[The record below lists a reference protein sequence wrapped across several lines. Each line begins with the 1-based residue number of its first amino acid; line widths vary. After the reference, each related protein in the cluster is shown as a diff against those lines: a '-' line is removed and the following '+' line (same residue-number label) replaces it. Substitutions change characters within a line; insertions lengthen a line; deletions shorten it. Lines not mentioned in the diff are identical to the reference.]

1 MFYSCYS
8 ILFIPY
14 LYIAVFFLRKPKE
27 YDYLVEVSH
36 KKNDY
41 LFITFLLKSLQV
53 LIFNLTFAVYYY
65 GGTLRLKK

>member
-14 LYIAVFFLRKPKE
+14 LYMAVFFLRKPIE

-36 KKNDY
+36 KKMIIFSS
-41 LFITFLLKSLQV
+41 LF
-53 LIFNLTFAVYYY
+53 Y
-65 GGTLRLKK
+65 

>member
-14 LYIAVFFLRKPKE
+14 LYMAVFFLRKPIE

-36 KKNDY
+36 KKMIIFSS
-41 LFITFLLKSLQV
+41 LFLIKSLQV

-65 GGTLRLKK
+65 SSTLRLKK